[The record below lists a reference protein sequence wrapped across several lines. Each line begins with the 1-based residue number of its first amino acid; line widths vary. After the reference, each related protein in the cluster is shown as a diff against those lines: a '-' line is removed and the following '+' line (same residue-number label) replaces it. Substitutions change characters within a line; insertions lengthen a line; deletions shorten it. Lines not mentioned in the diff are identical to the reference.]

1 MSSSTTKDRFLVKF
15 SRRSDQ

>member
-1 MSSSTTKDRFLVKF
+1 MEKVYLESPRVF